1 MNDLSRF
8 AQSDKCLEPS
18 FCIRRYGLAEC
29 CDAILAAQ
37 GARAGPR
44 VRPLPFH
51 AAAVR
56 QLHMG
61 YLESV
66 PVEAQEVVHVP
77 CQHSSTLIHFVA
89 RRKWPHLGE
98 ALLRGD

>member
-1 MNDLSRF
+1 MNDLTRF
-8 AQSDKCLEPS
+8 AQSDKRLKPS
-18 FCIRRYGLAEC
+18 LCIRRHGLAEC

-61 YLESV
+61 YFESV

-77 CQHSSTLIHFVA
+77 RQYSSTLIHFVTC
-89 RRKWPHLGE
+89 REWPHLGE